1 MCKGDYWIIRFDGT
15 AVPCECQKKRLLT
28 NRIKFAD
35 IPDGF
40 AEATLDNFSATYYTD
55 KKTLLEAEKY
65 IKAWL
70 DNFREMEHEGIGL
83 YLYSNTKGSGKTRM
97 AASIANYLMNE
108 YDAQVKF
115 VTSLDI
121 ISEIKATWDKTGDTD
136 FQSES
141 QLMNYLNTT
150 QVLFIDDF
158 GTEKHN
164 NQVGWLDDKFYQIIN
179 TRYTNRLITIFTS
192 NFSLADLKY
201 DDRIINRIKERTYP
215 VHFPEESVRDLIAES
230 RLQELV
236 NKIGG

>member
-1 MCKGDYWIIRFDGT
+1 MCKGDFWIIRFDGT
-15 AVPCECQKKRLLT
+15 AVPCECQKQRLLT
-28 NRIKFAD
+28 NRIKFAN
-35 IPDGF
+35 IPEGF
-40 AEATLDNFSATYYTD
+40 AEACLENFSSTYYTD
-55 KKTLLEAEKY
+55 KKSLLEAERY

-70 DNFREMEHEGIGL
+70 DNFREMESEGIGL

-97 AASIANYLMNE
+97 AASVANYLMSE
-108 YDAQVKF
+108 YEVQVKF

-121 ISEIKATWDKTGDTD
+121 ISEIKATWDKNGETD
-136 FQSES
+136 FRSES

-164 NQVGWLDDKFYQIIN
+164 NQIGWLDDKFYQIIN
-179 TRYTNRLITIFTS
+179 TRYTNRLITVFTS
-192 NFSLADLKY
+192 NYSLNDLKY

-215 VHFPEESVRDLIAES
+215 VHFPEESVRDLIAEN
-230 RLQELV
+230 RLQELK